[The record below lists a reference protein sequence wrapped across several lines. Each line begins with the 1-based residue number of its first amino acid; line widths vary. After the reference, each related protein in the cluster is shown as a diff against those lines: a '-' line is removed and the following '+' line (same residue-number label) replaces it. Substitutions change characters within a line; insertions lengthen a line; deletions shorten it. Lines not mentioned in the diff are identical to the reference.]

1 MATGFLDRPA
11 SEDARSAKA
20 AGADNYLT
28 HRRGFWSWAA
38 TVDHKRVAVLYL
50 VGILGSFLLGGIF
63 ALVIR
68 LELATP
74 GPTIM
79 GFPPAVQIPSTASPT
94 TQPAPTAIQPATS
107 QSAAKPPIAEKLPP
121 QAPTVSPGASAPP
134 VATKTNNIPA
144 ISATVEGKN
153 LYNHIFTLHG
163 AVMIFLVI
171 IPGIPAIL
179 GNFVLPLMLGAKD
192 VAFPRLNLASF
203 YLWLFG
209 AVFFIITLHVGGLDT
224 GWTFYTPYSTKT
236 ASAVVTAVT
245 GAFILGF
252 SSIFT
257 GINFIVTIH
266 KLRPPEMTWFK
277 MPLFVWALYAT
288 AIIQVLAT
296 PVLGITLLLLAAERM
311 LGLGIFD
318 PQYGGDPI
326 LFQHFFWFYSH
337 PAVYIMILP
346 GMGIISEVV
355 AVFSRKHIF
364 GYRLIAFSS
373 VAIALWG
380 FLVWGHHM
388 FVSGMT
394 PLTAMIFSA
403 LTFSVSIPSAI
414 KVFNWLATMYKGSI
428 GLATP
433 MCYALAFIFLFG
445 IGGLTGLFL
454 GTLSVDVHVTD
465 TYFIVAHFHYVM
477 FGGTLIAFFAG
488 LHYWWPKITGRMYND
503 RLGQLGCLL
512 IFIGFNLTF
521 FPQFVL
527 GSRGMPRRY
536 FDYTKLLDA
545 HPEFANLHMMSTIG
559 AFITAAGLV
568 LVAGYLLHSLWRGPR
583 APANPWGGATLE
595 WQCASP
601 PPHDNFTTPPP
612 VRDPY
617 DYSGIDY
624 AGPERGFV
632 GPTQSTAVG

>member
-1 MATGFLDRPA
+1 MSGVSD
-11 SEDARSAKA
+11 S
-20 AGADNYLT
+20 YLT
-28 HRRGFWSWAA
+28 HTRGFWSWAL
-38 TVDHKRVAVLYL
+38 TLDHKRIGIMYM

-63 ALVIR
+63 ALIVR
-68 LELATP
+68 TELATP

-79 GFPPAVQIPSTASPT
+79 GFPDAASEASPAEQAAENMVAIAPSST
-94 TQPAPTAIQPATS
+94 T
-107 QSAAKPPIAEKLPP
+107 
-121 QAPTVSPGASAPP
+121 GRD
-134 VATKTNNIPA
+134 
-144 ISATVEGKN
+144 
-153 LYNHIFTLHG
+153 LYNHMFTLHG

-171 IPGIPAIL
+171 IPGIPAVL

-209 AVFFIITLHVGGLDT
+209 AIFFVVTLHTGGLDT
-224 GWTFYTPYSTKT
+224 GWTFYTPYSTST
-236 ASAVVTAVT
+236 NSAVVTAVL

-257 GINFIVTIH
+257 GINFIVTVH
-266 KLRPPEMTWFK
+266 KLRPAGMTWFK
-277 MPLFVWALYAT
+277 MPLFVWSLYAT

-296 PVLGITLLLLAAERM
+296 PVLGITLLLLAAERLM
-311 LGLGIFD
+311 GLGFFD
-318 PQYGGDPI
+318 PKYGGNPI

-355 AVFSRKHIF
+355 SVFSRKHIF
-364 GYRLIAFSS
+364 GYQFIAFSS
-373 VAIALWG
+373 VAIALLG

-394 PLTAMIFSA
+394 PLAAMVFSA

-454 GTLSVDVHVTD
+454 GTLSVDVHLTD
-465 TYFIVAHFHYVM
+465 TYFVVAHFHYVM
-477 FGGTLIAFFAG
+477 FGGTLIAFLAG
-488 LHYWWPKITGRMYND
+488 LHYWWPKMTGRMFSD
-503 RLGQLGCLL
+503 VAGRWACFI
-512 IFIGFNLTF
+512 IFVGFNLTF
-521 FPQFVL
+521 FPQFLL
-527 GSRGMPRRY
+527 GTRGMPRRY
-536 FDYTKLLDA
+536 YDYSGLLDS
-545 HPEFANLHMMSTIG
+545 HPEFALLNLLSTIG
-559 AFITAAGLV
+559 AYTTAVGLV
-568 LVAGYLLHSLWRGPR
+568 AAAICLLHSLWRGRP
-583 APANPWGGATLE
+583 APANPWGGGSME
-595 WQCASP
+595 WQCPSP
-601 PPHDNFTTPPP
+601 PPHDNFPKTPP

-617 DYSGIDY
+617 DFSYLAY
-624 AGPERGFV
+624 AGPDRGFV
-632 GPTQSTAVG
+632 PQT